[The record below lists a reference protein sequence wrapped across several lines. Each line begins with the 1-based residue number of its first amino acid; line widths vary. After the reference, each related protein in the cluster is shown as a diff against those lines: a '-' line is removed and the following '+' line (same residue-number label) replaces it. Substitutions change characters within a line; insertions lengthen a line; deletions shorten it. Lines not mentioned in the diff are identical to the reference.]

1 MSNLSE
7 FIGPVIKSV
16 QSGTTTI
23 SGVDFVNVTIT
34 AIDPAKSFIMINGT
48 QHNVGG
54 TSAPAYGRAEII
66 DSTTIRITETNQLSG
81 ASIIVNWTVVEYY

>member
-16 QSGTTTI
+16 QSGTTSTN
-23 SGVDFVNVTIT
+23 SSTNVTLTT

-48 QHNVGG
+48 AAGVGG
-54 TSAPAYGRAEII
+54 SSAPPYGRAEII
-66 DSTTIRITETNQLSG
+66 NSTTITITEGNTISAG
-81 ASIIVNWTVVEYY
+81 FITVYWTVVEYY

>member
-7 FIGPVIKSV
+7 FIGGGIKSV
-16 QSGTTTI
+16 QSGVTTTNT
-23 SGVDFVNVTIT
+23 SADVTLTT

-48 QHNVGG
+48 QSNVGS
-54 TSAPAYGRAEII
+54 TSAPAYGRADII

-81 ASIIVNWTVVEYY
+81 ASIIVYLSLIHI

>member
-7 FIGPVIKSV
+7 FSGPSIKSV
-16 QSGTTTI
+16 QSGVNTTN
-23 SGVDFVNVTIT
+23 SFVNVTLAT

-66 DSTTIRITETNQLSG
+66 DSTTIRITETNTSSLG
-81 ASIIVNWTVVEYY
+81 FITVNWTVVEYY

>member
-7 FIGPVIKSV
+7 FIGGGIKSV
-16 QSGTTTI
+16 QSGTTGTSSSI
-23 SGVDFVNVTIT
+23 DVTLAT

-66 DSTTIRITETNQLSG
+66 DSTTIRITETNGQTLG
-81 ASIIVNWTVVEYY
+81 FITVNWTVVEYY